1 MNCDICLLHQN
12 RRAENENRREEGCK
26 KTHSHSDQET
36 MGFPSAKDSI
46 QDPATFCMAFLNVQY
61 FIFLLTPSL
70 YLPSIPVLSL
80 FYMD

>member
-36 MGFPSAKDSI
+36 MGFLSAKDSI
-46 QDPATFCMAFLNVQY
+46 QDPAKFCTVFLNVQY
-61 FIFLLTPSL
+61 FIFLLTPSF